1 MNAAQARLRESGR
14 QRAIAAHR
22 RMRQQGLTF
31 RAIGEHFG
39 VSRERGRQLAAKGYR
54 LTWRERIEGA
64 S

>member
-1 MNAAQARLRESGR
+1 MNAHQARLRESGR

-22 RMRQQGLTF
+22 MRQQGLTF
-31 RAIGEHFG
+31 RAIGEHFS